1 MRGCSGK
8 NASLRDFPGDP
19 VVKTSPSNAGGEG
32 SIPGRE
38 LRSHMPQ
45 GQKTK
50 TQNRSNLV
58 TDSVK
63 TLKMVHIKKH
73 LLIKGELELRLE
85 GKAGL
90 EGLTPSL
97 GLVRDRDRVIIRQSG
112 GHHQAKG
119 HH

>member
-1 MRGCSGK
+1 MQGCSGK

-38 LRSHMPQ
+38 LRSHMSQ

-73 LLIKGELELRLE
+73 LVIKGELELRLE

-90 EGLTPSL
+90 EDLQL
-97 GLVRDRDRVIIRQSG
+97 HE
-112 GHHQAKG
+112 HHY
-119 HH
+119 